1 MIRWFA
7 INHKDNI
14 LYSGIMHKDAYILV
28 YETFLLDHENKRYGR
43 KCKLH
48 LILATI
54 KFWPADLDCKKI
66 GIQGS
71 ETFIA

>member
-1 MIRWFA
+1 ML
-7 INHKDNI
+7 I
-14 LYSGIMHKDAYILV
+14 LLV
-28 YETFLLDHENKRYGR
+28 HEIFMLDHKNKRYER

-71 ETFIA
+71 ETFYSLMVLPFCKVTSRKST

>member
-1 MIRWFA
+1 M
-7 INHKDNI
+7 
-14 LYSGIMHKDAYILV
+14 
-28 YETFLLDHENKRYGR
+28 LDHKNKGYER